1 MNEPKN
7 HHLVPRC
14 YLKNFG
20 VARFKS
26 GKPQYFVDVY
36 DKNQKDKGVFR
47 NNIKN
52 TCVEKDFYTFKGL
65 SEDQKLFLENFFAK
79 TIECYY
85 GPIYKKLVSNDALK
99 LSKTERC
106 ILIDFCLHQF
116 FRTSKITNNF
126 NQFWTN
132 VLERGHSM
140 MKAGSPFQ
148 QIEIEG
154 ERIIDFTGKTLDEV
168 TKDEHQRNRERIN
181 IENFQHARRLSA
193 LRKNDYVSV
202 DRLDEGHDFITSD
215 NPCFMDGHPL
225 DPETIIRMPINT
237 KFMITIIPG
246 SQADPDL
253 PRYGRSTMPPA
264 MSEIT
269 MIQNN
274 IYQIEKSE
282 RTILGREADI
292 TQALQAI
299 ETFDVDAYIAR
310 VVKITEAMQK
320 TISVLESMKVAKSK

>member
-20 VARFKS
+20 VAQFKS
-26 GKPQYFVDVY
+26 GKPQYFVDTY
-36 DKNQKDKGVFR
+36 DKNQNDKGVFR

-52 TCVEKDFYTFKGL
+52 ACVEKDFYTFKGL
-65 SEDQKLFLENFFAK
+65 ADDQKLFLETFFAK
-79 TIECYY
+79 TIESFYS
-85 GPIYKKLVSNDALK
+85 PIYKKLVNNDPLK
-99 LSKTERC
+99 LSNTERR

-116 FRTSKITNNF
+116 FRTSKVTNNF
-126 NQFWTN
+126 NEFWTN
-132 VLERGHSM
+132 VLERGHDM

-148 QIEIEG
+148 LIEIEG
-154 ERIIDFTGKTLDEV
+154 ERIIDFTGKTLNEV
-168 TKDEHQRNRERIN
+168 TKEETQRNRERIN

-202 DRLDEGHDFITSD
+202 DRLDEDYHFITSD
-215 NPCFMDGHPL
+215 NPCYMDGHPL
-225 DPETIIRMPINT
+225 NPETIIRMPINS
-237 KFMITIIPG
+237 KFMITIIPATH
-246 SQADPDL
+246 ADPDL
-253 PRYGRSTMPPA
+253 PRFGRSPMPPA

-282 RTILGREADI
+282 RTILGRQTDI
-292 TQALQAI
+292 IKSLRAM
-299 ETFDVDAYIAR
+299 ETFDVDTYIAK

-320 TISVLESMKVAKSK
+320 TISVLEKIKAAKSF